1 MTRED
6 AVKHF
11 ADFVVDDFYAASPGD
26 RTKDN
31 LRECIKDALQK
42 IAEWER
48 EQSNAER
55 QASREAQYP
64 TCTCDMYR
72 GDGVREHYE
81 WCPIFGKDGAEAQK
95 G

>member
-42 IAEWER
+42 IAEWEA
-48 EQSNAER
+48 EQVLNHLIDSE
-55 QASREAQYP
+55 E
-64 TCTCDMYR
+64 
-72 GDGVREHYE
+72 
-81 WCPIFGKDGAEAQK
+81 KDAGLPSGTLRKEEPRAEAQK